1 MTEHE
6 HFYNRISKKLIYG
19 SFTFALLLDFIPLSG
34 SLFYWLPEFTAMIL
48 FYWLINRPKNVDLGT
63 AFILGL
69 LADIGTAAPLGQ
81 HALAYIF
88 SAYLII
94 HNRRQIVLYH
104 YGLQS
109 VVVLFALMCNE
120 IILTLIRLRYAH
132 HFSGWLVFVSPIVG
146 ALLWP
151 MLNKIM
157 VSILNFRYLRR

>member
-19 SFTFALLLDFIPLSG
+19 SFIFALLLDFIPLSG
-34 SLFYWLPEFTAMIL
+34 SL